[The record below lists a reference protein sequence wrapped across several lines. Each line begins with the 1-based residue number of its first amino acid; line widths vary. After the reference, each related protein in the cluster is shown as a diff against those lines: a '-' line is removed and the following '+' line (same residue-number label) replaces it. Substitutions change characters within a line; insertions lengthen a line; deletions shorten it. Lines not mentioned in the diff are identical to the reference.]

1 MYSWQPFQVGSSER
15 ELSGAALVDAM
26 NKAVGLAWML
36 FATAC
41 FSSMSS
47 LDSRVVAEW
56 IFAFIVTT
64 ITVIF
69 SLYGYKWILTVQSN
83 AGGFADFIKENV
95 NSAFVPDREDENEE
109 ENPEKDYWYFYRA
122 QTAETYLAAS
132 AVITGMA
139 ISSALLTTLRT
150 YEDVHL
156 RDTWILSI
164 GSFVFSVLFTVY
176 LGSLVQKVTE
186 QRRAL
191 VRKVSGFG

>member
-109 ENPEKDYWYFYRA
+109 ENPEKDYWYFWRA
-122 QTAETYLAAS
+122 QAAETYLAAS
-132 AVITGMA
+132 AVITGKA
-139 ISSALLTTLRT
+139 IADAGTLSLRIYHET
-150 YEDVHL
+150 EDKDEDADDYL
-156 RDTWILSI
+156 RNTWILSLNTL
-164 GSFVFSVLFTVY
+164 GFSAILSVY
-176 LGSLVQKVTE
+176 LGWLVHKAME
-186 QRRAL
+186 KR
-191 VRKVSGFG
+191 